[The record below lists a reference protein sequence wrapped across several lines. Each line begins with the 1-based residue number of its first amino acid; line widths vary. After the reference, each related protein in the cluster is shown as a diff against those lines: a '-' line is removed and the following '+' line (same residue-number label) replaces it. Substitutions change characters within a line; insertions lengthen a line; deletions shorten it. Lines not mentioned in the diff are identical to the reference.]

1 MRAIMTPV
9 LQLNDV
15 NTYYGPSH
23 VLQNVTLEAKRQR

>member
-1 MRAIMTPV
+1 MAAV

-23 VLQNVTLEAKRQR
+23 VLQNVTLEVNKG